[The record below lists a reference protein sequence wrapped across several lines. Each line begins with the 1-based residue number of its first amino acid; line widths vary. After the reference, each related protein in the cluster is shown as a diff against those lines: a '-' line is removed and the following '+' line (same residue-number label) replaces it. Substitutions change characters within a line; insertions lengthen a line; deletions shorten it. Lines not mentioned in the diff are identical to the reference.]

1 MGRMRDCGK
10 VFGFH
15 SLFFICKENERN
27 VKKKTTESRKFSV
40 IIQIIRTKD
49 K

>member
-10 VFGFH
+10 VFDFH

-27 VKKKTTESRKFSV
+27 VKKKQQNPENLV
-40 IIQIIRTKD
+40 L
-49 K
+49 

>member
-15 SLFFICKENERN
+15 SLFFICKDNERN
-27 VKKKTTESRKFSV
+27 VKKKKIKSRKFGV
-40 IIQIIRTKD
+40 II
-49 K
+49 

>member
-40 IIQIIRTKD
+40 IIQISKKKR
-49 K
+49 

>member
-27 VKKKTTESRKFSV
+27 VKKKQKNPENLV
-40 IIQIIRTKD
+40 L
-49 K
+49 